1 MKKTICMI
9 MIVVLVLVIHSSFAE
24 GLLPSL
30 SETVGIAMPS
40 LGDALKRYPDSETE
54 NEDGSITELFT
65 NVSEADFNTFS
76 VYLETQGASL
86 TDYQVKNGLLTAKI
100 QAKGASFQL
109 SYDSRSREAKVI
121 YLSGTYDER
130 VRNAKTRFN
139 TIQELLKDG
148 KVDEAV
154 LEILAIP
161 QYESYSP
168 VLKVLQNDDNLSMA
182 TANAARSRYYG
193 TVGNEVIFGRY
204 EQDNII
210 ENGTE
215 DIEWIV
221 LDVQDKKALL
231 LSKYGLDAKPFEK
244 ESRSFLVSE
253 YWENSS
259 VRTWLN
265 DEFLKTAFNEK
276 EVSAILKTHLDN
288 NSANYSYYTDYSC
301 GDDTEDRVFFLS
313 SAEKVLY
320 LPEHA
325 EARVAATAYA
335 IANGAYVSE
344 EDKTIDGIA
353 AGYWWLRTPTY
364 YKYNPACVQCD
375 GDIGSMGATADHVLV
390 RPALWLNLGI

>member
-182 TANAARSRYYG
+182 TANAARP
-193 TVGNEVIFGRY
+193 
-204 EQDNII
+204 
-210 ENGTE
+210 E

-265 DEFLKTAFNEK
+265 DEFLKTVFNEK

-390 RPALWLNLGI
+390 RPALWLNLESDVN